1 MITIGLALPH
11 YDGFF
16 PNPGVTGAHRTR
28 RALAYAQRAEQA
40 GLHQLWVSDHLWLD
54 VAPQDRRRS
63 PDCWT
68 LLAAIAATTRRI
80 RLGSLVTPASLR
92 EPELL
97 VHQITTVA
105 DLAGERLDIGLG
117 AGWNAAEFA
126 AAGRR
131 FSAAADR
138 LADVERT
145 AELIRTE
152 LGPTAPPVWVGG
164 KRSGILSVAARI
176 ADGWNLAWDPT
187 PASYWQRLARLNAA
201 QPSARKS
208 APILRSVGLT
218 TVIGT
223 DEADLHQRWTRLRR
237 WVPGGHLDGLSF
249 DAWRKRGLIGTPDE
263 VHSRLTAWESLGVD
277 HVVCALG
284 MPFGLF
290 DDEQIDLLA
299 AAARRAGATTTAK
312 PLTQEER
319 YGTA

>member
-16 PNPGVTGAHRTR
+16 PTSGVTGADRTHK
-28 RALAYAQRAEQA
+28 ALAYAQRAEQA
-40 GLHQLWVSDHLWLD
+40 GLHHLWVSDHLWLD

-68 LLAAIAATTRRI
+68 LLAAIAATTCRV
-80 RLGSLVTPASLR
+80 RLGSLVTPAPLR

-97 VHQITTVA
+97 VHQIATVA

-117 AGWNAAEFA
+117 AGWNAAEFS

-131 FSAAADR
+131 FPATADR
-138 LADVERT
+138 LASVERT
-145 AELIRTE
+145 AALIRTE
-152 LGPTAPPVWVGG
+152 LGPTAPQVWVGG
-164 KRSGILSVAARI
+164 KRSGILGVAARI

-187 PASYWQRLARLNAA
+187 PADYRRCLARLNAP
-201 QPSARKS
+201 QPSVWRS
-208 APILRSVGLT
+208 TMPILRSVGLT

-223 DEADLHQRWTRLRR
+223 DEADLHERWTTLRR

-249 DAWRKRGLIGTPDE
+249 EAWRSRGLIGTPDE
-263 VHSRLTAWESLGVD
+263 VHNRLTAWESLGID

-299 AAARRAGATTTAK
+299 TAACRAKATTTAK
-312 PLTQEER
+312 PLTQ
-319 YGTA
+319 GVTT